1 MCLDERGTV
10 TMELMELLKTDRI
23 NKGMTQKD
31 YAKVLNITRGTL
43 SHLEKGRS
51 PSAETAKKISSYFN
65 KPISELIG
73 SKKIKKLS
81 ELETTNMLI
90 NSLIKKKEITK
101 EKITDEA
108 KKLIWASL
116 ELEIKLKLQMK
127 ESL

>member
-1 MCLDERGTV
+1 
-10 TMELMELLKTDRI
+10 MELMELLKTDRI